1 MGFESAH
8 AARRRLA
15 MVAMTKETVHE
26 ALAPAS
32 YANLTLDRSGD
43 QNGDRLKSSG
53 CAEVPRS
60 VAEHLEALAHSIVA
74 TPGAGGALLLAFAEQ
89 SRALSLVVEASART
103 TGAATLPAEVMAA
116 VQHAL
121 RTPMPVGLELA

>member
-8 AARRRLA
+8 TARRRLA
-15 MVAMTKETVHE
+15 MVAMSKETVHE
-26 ALAPAS
+26 ALASAS
-32 YANLTLDRSGD
+32 YTNLTLERGSD
-43 QNGDRLKSSG
+43 QNSDRVKSSVL
-53 CAEVPRS
+53 AEVPRT
-60 VAEHLEALAHSIVA
+60 VAEHLDALAHSIVA

-89 SRALSLVVEASART
+89 ARALSLVVEASART
-103 TGAATLPAEVMAA
+103 KGAATLPAEVMAA